1 MPNNTEEEV
10 LDVIIEGELPD
21 DDDDYDDDDDRGG
34 ETQNGKPG
42 DGANETSHEDDDE
55 SEVGSKPTDSDDDS
69 DREAIRERRRLERHE
84 RKQRAREREDSLR
97 RELSSRDNELSQLR
111 SRLDAIER
119 RNTGGELAQIGNAKK
134 KAVEAYEYFKDQ
146 IRVGTEAQNGQAV
159 AEATEKLLQTR
170 TRIEQLDNIEKAY
183 VQRKQQ
189 PQPLDQRVAANAK
202 SWVDSNKWY
211 DPQGKDQDSRVVLM
225 LDQTLAEEGFNP
237 ATQEYWDELSQR
249 VKKYLPHRVTRVANR
264 DTITTKQKTVVAG
277 SGRETSSS
285 GSTTFRLSAERVK
298 ALKDAGKWDDPVERN
313 RMIKQYRD
321 YDRNNANGG
330 AR

>member
-1 MPNNTEEEV
+1 MPKNAEEEV
-10 LDVIIEGELPD
+10 LDVIIEGEEPD
-21 DDDDYDDDDDRGG
+21 DDDDDDLEG
-34 ETQNGKPG
+34 ETRNDKAG
-42 DGANETSHEDDDE
+42 DEADENLHEDDDE
-55 SEVGSKPTDSDDDS
+55 HATSSKSTDGDGDSDDD
-69 DREAIRERRRLERHE
+69 DREAIRERRRIERHE
-84 RKQRAREREDSLR
+84 RKQRAREREDTLR
-97 RELSSRDNELSQLR
+97 RELSARDAELSQLR
-111 SRLDAIER
+111 GRLDAIER

-159 AEATEKLLQTR
+159 AEATEKLIQTR

-189 PQPLDQRVAANAK
+189 PQPLDPRVASNAK

>member
-1 MPNNTEEEV
+1 MDNLPAYPPTHITQYGQRTGDHALSCSFDADGFRV
-10 LDVIIEGELPD
+10 LVSGGSKA
-21 DDDDYDDDDDRGG
+21 DDDRIRAFATMLAGRADAAARVRG
-34 ETQNGKPG
+34 E
-42 DGANETSHEDDDE
+42 AFAAE
-55 SEVGSKPTDSDDDS
+55 
-69 DREAIRERRRLERHE
+69 ER
-84 RKQRAREREDSLR
+84 Q
-97 RELSSRDNELSQLR
+97 
-111 SRLDAIER
+111 
-119 RNTGGELAQIGNAKK
+119 
-134 KAVEAYEYFKDQ
+134 
-146 IRVGTEAQNGQAV
+146 
-159 AEATEKLLQTR
+159 R

-189 PQPLDQRVAANAK
+189 PQPLDPRVASNAK

>member
-21 DDDDYDDDDDRGG
+21 DDDDDDDDDDRGG

-159 AEATEKLLQTR
+159 AEATEKLIQTR

-189 PQPLDQRVAANAK
+189 PQPLDPRVASNAK

-264 DTITTKQKTVVAG
+264 DTITTKQKTVEI
-277 SGRETSSS
+277 GR
-285 GSTTFRLSAERVK
+285 AHV
-298 ALKDAGKWDDPVERN
+298 
-313 RMIKQYRD
+313 
-321 YDRNNANGG
+321 
-330 AR
+330 